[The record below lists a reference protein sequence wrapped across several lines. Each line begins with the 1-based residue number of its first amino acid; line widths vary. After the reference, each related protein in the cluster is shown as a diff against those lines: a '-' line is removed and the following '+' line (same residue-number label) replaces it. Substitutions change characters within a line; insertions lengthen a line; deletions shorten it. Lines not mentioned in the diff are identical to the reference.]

1 MGESRH
7 RDEEVDPTDFTRR
20 LVLMKAEAGR
30 LKLWRTMHAL
40 DEATFQLGYEVQ
52 DRIGDDRSRVL
63 SDRARARRECEP

>member
-1 MGESRH
+1 
-7 RDEEVDPTDFTRR
+7 
-20 LVLMKAEAGR
+20 MKAEAGR